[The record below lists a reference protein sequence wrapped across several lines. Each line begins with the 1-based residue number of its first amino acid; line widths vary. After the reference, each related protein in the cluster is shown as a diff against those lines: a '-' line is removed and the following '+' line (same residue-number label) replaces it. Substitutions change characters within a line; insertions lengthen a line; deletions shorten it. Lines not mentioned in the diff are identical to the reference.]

1 MFKNRTKVIQ
11 HLIANPT
18 LYEWRFDIHTNS
30 FEMFVDGMQFI
41 VKNNGDVTLFEYD
54 VVFVV
59 KDGKRYLLVRRDDES
74 LLKDLWIKLYNTYV
88 STTSDYYWEKSIMN
102 CLKLKIKYDENGC

>member
-18 LYEWRFDIHTNS
+18 LYNWSFDIHTNS
-30 FEMFVDGMQFI
+30 FEMFVDDTQFI
-41 VKNNGDVTLFEYD
+41 LKNYGDVTLFEYD

-59 KDGKRYLLVRRDDES
+59 KDGKRYLLVRIEDEP
-74 LLKDLWIKLYNTYV
+74 LLKDLWLKLYHIYINY
-88 STTSDYYWEKSIMN
+88 SWEKV
-102 CLKLKIKYDENGC
+102 CDELKLDCNEEY

>member
-30 FEMFVDGMQFI
+30 FEMFVDNTQFI
-41 VKNNGDVTLFEYD
+41 VKNNGDVALYEYYI
-54 VVFVV
+54 VFVV
-59 KDGKRYLLVRRDDES
+59 KVGKRYLLVRKDDEP
-74 LLKDLWIKLYNTYV
+74 LLKDLWIKLYYDYV
-88 STTSDYYWEKSIMN
+88 STSSDYYWEKVYNELMEPKN
-102 CLKLKIKYDENGC
+102 KI

>member
-1 MFKNRTKVIQ
+1 MTYKNRTKVIQ

-18 LYEWRFDIHTNS
+18 LYKWSFDIHSNS
-30 FEMFVDGMQFI
+30 FEMFVDDTQFI
-41 VKNNGDVTLFEYD
+41 VKNNGGVTLYEYD

-88 STTSDYYWEKSIMN
+88 STTSDYYWEKVYN
-102 CLKLKIKYDENGC
+102 ELFEAKDKI